1 MDFPNSDS
9 LSRARHNGRNAMVR
23 GKTNRDMVWDALE
36 GTMTVQQLVQATGIS
51 RELVRCCLTILRQE
65 GRARVVRVVDVSRTR
80 GGREK
85 LYARGR
91 EESPPPPSADVR
103 RPISR
108 APRGKGSGVIAGPCY
123 HRGMRWGAGW

>member
-36 GTMTVQQLVQATGIS
+36 GTMTARQLAQATGIS
-51 RELVRCCLTILRQE
+51 IELVRCCLTILRQE
-65 GRARVVRVVDVSRTR
+65 GRARMVRVLDGSRAR
-80 GGREK
+80 GGRQR

-91 EESPPPPSADVR
+91 EASPPPPQRGCKA
-103 RPISR
+103 PHFPR
-108 APRGKGSGVIAGPCY
+108 AARQG
-123 HRGMRWGAGW
+123 